1 MSVLRIKNE
10 NNEWVEIT
18 SIQGPPGPKGEDGSI
33 VFEEL
38 TEEQKE
44 MLRGPAGPQG
54 EQGPKGDKGETGP
67 QGEPGPAG
75 PQGNPGSQGLQ
86 GIQGPIGPAGP
97 EGPMGPQ
104 GEIGP
109 QGPKG
114 DIGEQGPAGPQGD
127 PGLPGPMGP
136 AGSSGVY
143 VGSEEPSED
152 VNVWI
157 NPMGDIE
164 INGGENINTITLE
177 INFTDE
183 NKKWLENYY
192 KECVLNGN
200 TVPLNS
206 ILYQRY
212 YDNTIYQI
220 IGIRLYQPY
229 LYLKW
234 YLDGVLYFTTVEFK
248 DGSILRSYISDQ
260 SSATYD
266 WQIRDYSYTNDSQL
280 YIGDIPQD
288 TKHFK
293 IVGYWNDASYFTT
306 YDISFPLD
314 RDIYSSL
321 RFYIPK
327 PPQEEAY
334 YDLDYY
340 INFENAELSILDSD
354 NNSYLSQKFF
364 IQTIYYWGA
373 W

>member
-38 TEEQKE
+38 TDAQKE

-67 QGEPGPAG
+67 RGEQGPAG
-75 PQGNPGSQGLQ
+75 PQGDQGEQ
-86 GIQGPIGPAGP
+86 GIQGPEGPIGPTGP

-143 VGSEEPSED
+143 VGSEEPSGD

-164 INGGENINTITLE
+164 INGGENINIITLE
-177 INFTDE
+177 INLTDE
-183 NKKWLENYY
+183 NKQWLENYY
-192 KECVLNGN
+192 EECVLNGHA
-200 TVPLNS
+200 VSPNS
-206 ILYQRY
+206 ILYQHY
-212 YDNTIYQI
+212 HSAVYEI
-220 IGIRLYQPY
+220 IGIQLYQQS

-234 YLDGVLYFTTVEFK
+234 FMDNVLYFTMIEFK
-248 DGSILRSYISDQ
+248 DGSVFRSYISDQ
-260 SSATYD
+260 SQATYD
-266 WQIRDYSYTNDSQL
+266 WQIRDYSYVSSSQL

-293 IVGYWNDASYFTT
+293 IVGYWDDYSHLTT
-306 YDISFPLD
+306 YNISFPLD

-327 PPQEEAY
+327 PPQES
-334 YDLDYY
+334 YDVDYY
-340 INFENAELSILDSD
+340 INFENAELSIWDSD
-354 NNSYLSQKFF
+354 NNSYLSHRFY